1 MATALVDNVYCL
13 YAGYGQAD
21 SPVSDSIWPHSYKY
35 VVGQLGI
42 RSRRGNCRPLHCIAA
57 AQRYN
62 RSPRRDR
69 YFVHEF
75 GHVLGLA
82 DHYNNSLPMGRPNNN
97 VGNWDVMSSGSY
109 NDDQN
114 CLYAPFSA
122 FERYSLGWCGLTELD
137 TKKPGQIMMTPY
149 MDDGECFRISVR
161 EDDKEYFIIE
171 NRQQK
176 RLGHF
181 PAWTRHPSYGT
192 SRRTS
197 IHGI

>member
-1 MATALVDNVYCL
+1 MSSVNSEFEVDGVT
-13 YAGYGQAD
+13 
-21 SPVSDSIWPHSYKY
+21 V
-35 VVGQLGI
+35 
-42 RSRRGNCRPLHCIAA
+42 
-57 AQRYN
+57 
-62 RSPRRDR
+62 DR
-69 YFVHEF
+69 YTVSQQLNGITGLPVGIGTFVHEF
-75 GHVLGLA
+75 GHVIGLA

-114 CLYAPFSA
+114 CPAPFSA

-176 RLGHF
+176 QCTRLV
-181 PAWTRHPSYGT
+181 ASYNHP
-192 SRRTS
+192 R
-197 IHGI
+197 